1 MARRLNR
8 PALAREKWE
17 VRDGGKGWG
26 VGRKTSRR
34 DIDKVNRDAM
44 QLVTWRAGCRGRC
57 DGGAAEED
65 ASAGTWRVMAECVM
79 LVVSFRPRPLDIFEV
94 AVKGSLGR
102 KQ

>member
-26 VGRKTSRR
+26 VGRKRSRR

-44 QLVTWRAGCRGRC
+44 QLVTWKAGCQGRW

-65 ASAGTWRVMAECVM
+65 AFAGTWRVTAECVI
-79 LVVSFRPRPLDIFEV
+79 LVVSFRCWPLDIFEL
-94 AVKGSLGR
+94 AVKGGRGR